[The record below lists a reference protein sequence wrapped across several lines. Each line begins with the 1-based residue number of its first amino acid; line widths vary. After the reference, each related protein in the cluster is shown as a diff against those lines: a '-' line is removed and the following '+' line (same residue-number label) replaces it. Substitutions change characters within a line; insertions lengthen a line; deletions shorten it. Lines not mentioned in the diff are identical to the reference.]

1 MSQINLVFPNQLF
14 ENSPLFNNNFPCYL
28 VEEYLFFKQ
37 YPFHKQKIAFHRS
50 TMKKYADFL
59 IKEMNINVHYIESID
74 SLSDIRFLLR
84 KLKKNGVKHINY
96 IDPVDSWIQ
105 KRLNHICNEQKIS
118 YEKFPSPLFINTESD
133 LKDFFR
139 RDKKKYHQTTF
150 YKDQR
155 KKYSILI
162 NADGKPT
169 GGKWTFDIENRKKYP
184 LKKVPPQVKFP
195 DSDEYYEEAKLY
207 VNKYFSDHYGT
218 LSKNPI
224 YPTSFETTKDWL
236 HQFFEHRFFE
246 FGDYEDAILKD
257 NSILNHSV
265 LTPMLNVGLIKPKE
279 IIDECLNFVKIN
291 NIPINSSE
299 GFIRQIIGWREFI
312 RGIYII
318 KGGEERTK
326 NFWKFDK
333 KIPQSFY
340 NGSTGIDPVDCTI
353 KKILKTGYC
362 NHIERLMILGNFML
376 LCEFDPNEVYRWF
389 MELFIDSYDWVM
401 VPNVYGMSQFSDGGL
416 MASKP
421 YISSSNY
428 IIKMSN
434 YGKGDW
440 QSKWDGLFW
449 RFMNLHRD
457 FFLSNPRLGMLIRI
471 FDKMPSNKKQKH
483 IDEAEAFLDQLK

>member
-1 MSQINLVFPNQLF
+1 M
-14 ENSPLFNNNFPCYL
+14 
-28 VEEYLFFKQ
+28 
-37 YPFHKQKIAFHRS
+37 
-50 TMKKYADFL
+50 
-59 IKEMNINVHYIESID
+59 
-74 SLSDIRFLLR
+74 
-84 KLKKNGVKHINY
+84 
-96 IDPVDSWIQ
+96 
-105 KRLNHICNEQKIS
+105 
-118 YEKFPSPLFINTESD
+118 FINTESD
-133 LKDFFR
+133 LKYFFR

-218 LSKNPI
+218 LSENPI
-224 YPTSFETTKDWL
+224 YPTSFESTKDWL

-246 FGDYEDAILKD
+246 FGDYEDAILKH

-265 LTPMLNVGLIKPKE
+265 LTPMLNVGLILPKE
-279 IIDECLNFVKIN
+279 IIDECLNYVKIN

-326 NFWKFDK
+326 NYWKFDK

-353 KKILKTGYC
+353 KKFLKQDT
-362 NHIERLMILGNFML
+362 
-376 LCEFDPNEVYRWF
+376 V
-389 MELFIDSYDWVM
+389 
-401 VPNVYGMSQFSDGGL
+401 
-416 MASKP
+416 
-421 YISSSNY
+421 
-428 IIKMSN
+428 II
-434 YGKGDW
+434 
-440 QSKWDGLFW
+440 
-449 RFMNLHRD
+449 
-457 FFLSNPRLGMLIRI
+457 
-471 FDKMPSNKKQKH
+471 
-483 IDEAEAFLDQLK
+483 